1 MNLKAEVREFFLRN
15 NQVREGAL
23 RDRDVNYPITHF
35 VNKYFIENGISE
47 IRKIEVG
54 NRFLKGNV
62 PSDEMYEKL
71 FKSIVFKE
79 NIDDIAST
87 TAPGLVKIATDLQV
101 AKGLEKDDNGIILV
115 PTAKQLANKANVILT
130 GPSEQGYF
138 SDNPT
143 IWYVINTKIVNKI
156 LYVKVIMT
164 AKANEIGTKQTRLNF
179 SSMSLMQNMANTIVS
194 DDMFYIYFGA
204 LQSDNTIGVTI
215 VKRNVLNNVSTATIN
230 FESGWRVIL

>member
-87 TAPGLVKIATDLQV
+87 TTPGLVKIATDSQL
-101 AKGLEKDDNGIILV
+101 ASGLEKDEKGIILV
-115 PTAKQLANKANVILT
+115 TTAKQLANKANTIIT
-130 GPSEQGYF
+130 GPSEQGSF

-143 IWYVINTKIVNKI
+143 IWYVINTKVINKL
-156 LYVKVIMT
+156 LYVKVTIT
-164 AKANEIGTKQTRLNF
+164 AKANETGTKQTTLNF
-179 SSMSLMQNMANTIVS
+179 SSISLNQNVANTIVS
-194 DDMFYIYFGA
+194 DGTFHIHCNA
-204 LQSDNTIGVTI
+204 LQSNNTILVTLM
-215 VKRNVLNNVSTATIN
+215 KRNAVASVNTATIN
-230 FESGWRVIL
+230 FESGWRLVL

>member
-15 NQVREGAL
+15 TQVREGAF

-87 TAPGLVKIATDLQV
+87 TTPGLVKIATDSQL
-101 AKGLEKDDNGIILV
+101 AAGLEKDDKGIILV
-115 PTAKQLANKANVILT
+115 TTAKQLANKANVIVA

-143 IWYVINTKIVNKI
+143 IWYVINTKIINKI
-156 LYVKVIMT
+156 LYVRVIMT
-164 AKANEIGTKQTRLNF
+164 VKANEVGTKQTTLNF
-179 SSMSLMQNMANTIVS
+179 SSMSLMQNMSNTIVS
-194 DDMFYIYFGA
+194 DDMLYIYFGA
-204 LQSDNTIGVTI
+204 LQTNNTMTVTL
-215 VKRNVLNNVSTATIN
+215 VKRNVLTTVSTATIN
-230 FESGWRVIL
+230 FDSGWRVIL